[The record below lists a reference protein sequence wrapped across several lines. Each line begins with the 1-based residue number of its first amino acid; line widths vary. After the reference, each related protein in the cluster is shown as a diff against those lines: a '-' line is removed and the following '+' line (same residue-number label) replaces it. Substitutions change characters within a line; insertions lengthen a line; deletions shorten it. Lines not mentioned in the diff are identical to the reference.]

1 MPDENKSFMVEDA
14 EIIFRNFEGREGPYN
29 KKGERSFG
37 VVLTEEVAAEML
49 ADGWNVK
56 YLEPREEGD
65 SPRPFISVAARF
77 DKYPPRVVLIT
88 GRSRTQLDEGSVEV
102 LDWTNFKTVD
112 LIARGSHWEVNEK
125 SGWKAY
131 LQSMFVTIEEDALER
146 KYGINELPPNHGS

>member
-37 VVLTEEVAAEML
+37 VVLTDEVAAQML
-49 ADGWNVK
+49 NDGWNVK
-56 YLEPREEGD
+56 FLEPREEGD

-88 GRSRTQLDEGSVEV
+88 SSSRTQLDEGSVEV

-112 LIARGSHWEVNEK
+112 LIARGSYWEVNGK

>member
-29 KKGERSFG
+29 KKGERSFA
-37 VVLTEEVAAEML
+37 VVLTDEVAAQML
-49 ADGWNVK
+49 EDGWNVK
-56 YLEPREEGD
+56 FLEPREEGD
-65 SPRPFISVAARF
+65 NPRPFISVAARF
-77 DKYPPRVVLIT
+77 DKYPPRVFLIT
-88 GRSRTQLDEGSVEV
+88 TNSRTQLDESSVEV

-112 LIARGSHWEVNEK
+112 LIARGSYWEVNGK

-146 KYGINELPPNHGS
+146 KYAINEPAHHE